1 MRSVYFIQILEFNAV
16 VGKNEVSLLTD
27 RKDVYNLVY
36 FVWKKISWKMLNSI
50 VYIHRKFLKAYISPS
65 GEGLDFFFYIFL
77 VF

>member
-1 MRSVYFIQILEFNAV
+1 MRSVYFIQILEFSAV

-36 FVWKKISWKMLNSI
+36 FVWKKISWKMIDSI
-50 VYIHRKFLKAYISPS
+50 VYIHRKFLKAHISPS
-65 GEGLDFFFYIFL
+65 VEGLDFFLYIFL